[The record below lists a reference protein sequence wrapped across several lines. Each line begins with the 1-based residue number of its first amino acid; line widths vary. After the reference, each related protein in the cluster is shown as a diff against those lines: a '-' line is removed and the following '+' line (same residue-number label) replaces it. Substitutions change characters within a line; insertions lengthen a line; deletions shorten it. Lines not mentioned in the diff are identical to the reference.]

1 MTIIGNNIT
10 ISLKDGKDIVKD
22 FNFVLNDN
30 DKLALIGEEG
40 NGKSSLIKFIYDN
53 SLIDEYCFYSG
64 SVNISKEEIGYIP
77 QSINSYYLDKTVE
90 EYFLTDDGSFEINY
104 EIYNKIYEIEKLL
117 DKFKLDKNI
126 LINNIKV
133 SSLSGG
139 EKIKIQLIKIL
150 INKPRLYLFDEPTND
165 LDIETLEFLT
175 HFMND
180 IKEPLI
186 FISHDETLLS
196 SVSNMILH
204 LEQIKRKSEMK
215 FTFEKMNYDDY
226 LSFRKRKLNQQNL
239 DAYRTHKEKEEKR
252 QILIKQHSQV
262 AFDLN
267 QAVRDPSSGRILAK
281 KMANIK
287 SQEKK
292 LEKMEVVE
300 YASVEED
307 INLFFSD
314 YELIPNGKVI
324 LDFHLDRLVIGN
336 KELSKDISL
345 FVKGPEKIALI
356 GSNGSGK
363 TTLIK
368 LIIDELKNV
377 SNVNVGYMP
386 QNYEDNMDFELT
398 CVEFLAKKLGYD
410 SKTKSRIMSC
420 LGALNFID
428 YEMNSPI
435 KELSGGQKAKLYLL
449 SLVLEEKNVLVLD
462 EPTRNLSPLSLP
474 TIITILKEF
483 KGCIISISHDR
494 RYIKEVSSKIYKLT
508 KAGLIKM

>member
-22 FNFVLNDN
+22 FNFILNDN

-53 SLIDEYCFYSG
+53 GLIDEYCFYSG
-64 SVNISKEEIGYIP
+64 SVNISKKEIGYIP

-90 EYFLTDDGSFEINY
+90 EFFITDDSSFEINY

-117 DKFKLDKNI
+117 DKFKLDKSI
-126 LINNIKV
+126 LINDIKV

-150 INKPRLYLFDEPTND
+150 INRPKLYLFDEPTND

-175 HFMND
+175 NFMSG

-196 SVSNMILH
+196 NVSNMILH
-204 LEQIKRKSEMK
+204 LEQIKRKTEMK
-215 FTFEKMNYDDY
+215 FTFEKMNYSDY
-226 LSFRKRKLNQQNL
+226 VSLRKRKINQQNL
-239 DAYRTHKEKEEKR
+239 DAYRTQKEKEEKR

-262 AFDLN
+262 ASDLN
-267 QAVRDPSSGRILAK
+267 QAVRDPSLGRILAK

-292 LEKMEVVE
+292 LEKMKVIE
-300 YASVEED
+300 YSSVEED
-307 INLFFSD
+307 INLFFSN

-324 LDFHLDRLVIGN
+324 LDFHLNRLVIGN

-345 FVKGPEKIALI
+345 FVKGPEKITLI

-368 LIIDELKNV
+368 HIVNELNKVANI
-377 SNVNVGYMP
+377 NVGYMP

-410 SKTKSRIMSC
+410 NKTKSKIMSY

-428 YEMNSPI
+428 YEMASPI

-474 TIITILKEF
+474 VIISILKGF

-494 RYIKEVSSKIYKLT
+494 RYIKEVSTVVYKLT
-508 KAGLIKM
+508 KEGLIKM